1 MTSPQS
7 WEKLMS
13 NGNFA
18 NNITPTTLNAVSMR
32 LKKKKK
38 HVAGDPDLEI

>member
-7 WEKLMS
+7 QEKLMS
-13 NGNFA
+13 NDNFT
-18 NNITPTTLNAVSMR
+18 NSVTPTTLNAVSMR
-32 LKKKKK
+32 LKKKK

>member
-7 WEKLMS
+7 WEKLTS
-13 NGNFA
+13 NDNFM
-18 NNITPTTLNAVSMR
+18 NSVTLTVPNAVSLR
-32 LKKKKK
+32 PKKKR